1 MLRNRIWYRLKP
13 YLPRALRMTLRR
25 WYSRRVLR
33 RSGDIWPI
41 LPGSERPPAGWPGWP
56 EGRQF
61 AFVLTHDVEG
71 PQGLAKVKR
80 LAELEMTLE
89 LRSSFN
95 FIPEGPYR
103 VPEEL
108 RHWLEERGFEVG
120 VHDLHHDG
128 HLFRN
133 RAAFRENARKINR
146 YLREW
151 NAVGFRAGFM
161 LQWLHW
167 LHDLE
172 IEYDASTFDTDPFEP
187 MPHGAGMIFPY
198 WVPVPVGTPGA
209 DAGSSPRAQRGY
221 VELPYTL
228 VQDSTLFLLL
238 EANSPEIWLRKLDWI
253 ARNGGMALVN
263 VHPDYLHFPDEPE
276 DSYSFPVEHY
286 CQLLIHVG
294 ECYAGRCW
302 HALPREIAGF
312 VRGLPQQ
319 PSHRR
324 PRRVAMVTHSVY
336 CTDNRVIRYAEALTE
351 HGDDVE
357 VLSLRSSPEISTT
370 EVVNGVRVRRIQ
382 NRLSKRETGLL
393 PLLTTTA
400 GFFAKAAWHLTREH
414 SRRPYDLIH
423 VHNVPDFLVFTAWY
437 PRLRGARV
445 ILDIHDILPEFF
457 CARFRRSEQTLLFRF
472 CLWMERWS
480 ARFADHIIISNDLWR
495 PRYEARTGTAGRCS
509 VFINYVN
516 LNIFN
521 PALRTLRNGS
531 SGPVLMFPGGLQQHQ
546 GLDVAIRALP
556 LILKHYPQAEF
567 HIYGDGPMRQTWE
580 QLARSMGLQDHVLF
594 HPPLPARE
602 IARKMAQADLGIV
615 PKRAESFGDEA
626 YSTKIMEFMAL
637 GVPVVISETRVDRYY
652 FDDSLL
658 RFFPS
663 ANPGALATAVLD
675 ALENAEATRQR
686 VQRASEYAQAESWQA
701 RQADYLALVN
711 RLCSNQKI
719 EAVKPMT
726 SDPPHRFTRPSARPA
741 STVHAHDG
749 LSDKK
754 RQDW

>member
-13 YLPRALRMTLRR
+13 YLPRACRMTLRR

-33 RSGDIWPI
+33 RSEDIWPI
-41 LPGSERPPAGWPGWP
+41 LPGSERPPEGWPGWP

-71 PQGLAKVKR
+71 PLGLAKVKR
-80 LAELEMTLE
+80 LAELEMSLGF
-89 LRSSFN
+89 RSSFN
-95 FIPEGPYR
+95 LIPEGPYR

-108 RHWLEERGFEVG
+108 RHWLEVRGFEVG

-133 RAAFRENARKINR
+133 RETFRENARKINR

-161 LQWLHW
+161 LRCLHW

-172 IEYDASTFDTDPFEP
+172 IEYDTSTFDTDPFEP
-187 MPHGAGMIFPY
+187 MPDGAGMIFPY
-198 WVPVPVGTPGA
+198 WVPSPLGTPGA
-209 DAGSSPRAQRGY
+209 DAGSSLRAPRGY

-238 EANSPEIWLRKLDWI
+238 EADSPEIWLRKLDWI
-253 ARNGGMALVN
+253 ARHGGMALVN
-263 VHPDYLHFPDEPE
+263 VHPDYLRFPDESGN
-276 DSYSFPVEHY
+276 SYSFPVEHY
-286 CQLLIHVG
+286 RQLLIHVG
-294 ECYAGRCW
+294 ECYAGRYW
-302 HALPREIAGF
+302 HVPPGEVARF
-312 VRGLPQQ
+312 VRGLPQR
-319 PSHRR
+319 PLNRS

-336 CTDNRVIRYAEALTE
+336 CTDNRVIRYAEALTK
-351 HGDDVE
+351 HGDEVE
-357 VLSLRSSPEISTT
+357 VLSLRSSPELPPT
-370 EVVNGVRVRRIQ
+370 EVVNGVRVLRIQ
-382 NRLSKRETGLL
+382 DRLSKRETGLL
-393 PLLTTTA
+393 PMLSTTA
-400 GFFAKAAWHLTREH
+400 GFFAKVAWHLTREH
-414 SRRPYDLIH
+414 HRRPYDLIH

-457 CARFRRSEQTLLFRF
+457 CARFGRSEQALLFRF
-472 CLWMERWS
+472 CLWTERWS

-495 PRYEARTGTAGRCS
+495 PRYEARTGTSGRCS

-516 LNIFN
+516 LDIFN
-521 PALRTLRNGS
+521 PVLRTQRNGS

-556 LILKHYPQAEF
+556 RILEHYPQAEF
-567 HIYGDGPMRQTWE
+567 HIYGDGPMRQPWE
-580 QLARSMGLQDHVLF
+580 HLARSLGVQKHVRF
-594 HPPLPARE
+594 HPPLPTRE
-602 IARKMAQADLGIV
+602 IVRKMAQADLGIV

-637 GVPVVISETRVDRYY
+637 GVPVVISETLVDRYY
-652 FDDSLL
+652 FHDSLA

-663 ANPGALATAVLD
+663 GNPDALATAVLD
-675 ALENAEATRQR
+675 VLGNAEATRQR
-686 VQRASEYAQAESWQA
+686 VQRALEYAQVESWQTH
-701 RQADYLALVN
+701 QANYLALVD
-711 RLCSNQKI
+711 RLCSNQKPK
-719 EAVKPMT
+719 AV
-726 SDPPHRFTRPSARPA
+726 
-741 STVHAHDG
+741 
-749 LSDKK
+749 
-754 RQDW
+754 